1 MKTIAACVE
10 EILVS
15 QPFLEDAIAR
25 NILNY
30 SALAEELREPISK
43 MLRKPVK
50 AGAIMMA
57 LRRYSPP
64 KEMANKIKLN
74 KVLQNLGDITVRS
87 NLSDYTFKNSDNL
100 IHSHLKM
107 LDLIKEN
114 PSNFYTFTRGVQ
126 ESNILISSTLKN
138 EVSFNYKNEICTA
151 MQDNLSAITI
161 GLPKENTKIAGLYYQ
176 FFKRLAWEGI
186 ALYEVVSTTNEFTIL
201 VEDEFVDIAFSAIKG
216 LKNNK

>member
-1 MKTIAACVE
+1 MKTIATCVE

-15 QPFLEDAIAR
+15 QPFLEDALTR

-30 SALAEELREPISK
+30 SALSEELRDPISK

-50 AGAIMMA
+50 SGAIMMA

-87 NLSDYTFKNSDNL
+87 NLSDYTFKNSSSL

-107 LDLIKEN
+107 LEVLKED
-114 PSNFYTFTRGVQ
+114 PQIFYTFTRGVH
-126 ESNILISSTLKN
+126 ESNVLITTTLKKQI
-138 EVSFNYKNEICTA
+138 EESYKNETCTTL
-151 MQDNLSAITI
+151 QDHLSAITI

-186 ALYEVVSTTNEFTIL
+186 SLYEVVSTTNEFTIL
-201 VEDEFVDIAFSAIKG
+201 VEEDNVDKAFSAIKG
-216 LKNNK
+216 LKN

>member
-1 MKTIAACVE
+1 MKTIANCVE

-15 QPFLEDAIAR
+15 QPFLEDALTR

-30 SALAEELREPISK
+30 SALAEELKETISK

-74 KVLQNLGDITVRS
+74 KVLENLGDITVRS
-87 NLSDYTFKNSDNL
+87 DLSDYTFKNSSTL
-100 IHSHLKM
+100 IQSHLKT
-107 LDLIKEN
+107 LEIIKDD
-114 PSNFYTFTRGVQ
+114 PHIFYTFTRGVH
-126 ESNILISSTLKN
+126 ESNVLITTALKSQI
-138 EVSFNYKNEICTA
+138 EKFYKDESCTSV
-151 MQDNLSAITI
+151 QDHLSAITI

-186 ALYEVVSTTNEFTIL
+186 SLYEVVSTTNEFTIL
-201 VEDEFVDIAFSAIKG
+201 VEDEVVDKAFSAIKG
-216 LKNNK
+216 LKN

>member
-1 MKTIAACVE
+1 MKTIANCVE

-15 QPFLEDAIAR
+15 QPFLEDALNR

-30 SALAEELREPISK
+30 SALSEELKDPISK

-50 AGAIMMA
+50 SGAIMMA

-87 NLSDYTFKNSDNL
+87 DLSDYTFKNSGSL
-100 IHSHLKM
+100 IQGHLKM
-107 LDLIKEN
+107 LEFLKGDPHI
-114 PSNFYTFTRGVQ
+114 FYTFTRGVH
-126 ESNILISSTLKN
+126 ESNILITTALKKQT
-138 EVSFNYKNEICTA
+138 EECYKNEICTTV
-151 MQDNLSAITI
+151 QDNLSAITI

-186 ALYEVVSTTNEFTIL
+186 SLYEIVSTTNEFTIL
-201 VEDEFVDIAFSAIKG
+201 VEDENVNKAFSAIKG
-216 LKNNK
+216 LKN

>member
-1 MKTIAACVE
+1 MKTIATCVE

-15 QPFLEDAIAR
+15 QPFLEDALTR
-25 NILNY
+25 NILNF
-30 SALAEELREPISK
+30 SALSEELREPISK

-50 AGAIMMA
+50 SGAIMMA

-87 NLSDYTFKNSDNL
+87 DISDYTFKNSPSL
-100 IHSHLKM
+100 IQGHLKM
-107 LDLIKEN
+107 LEVIKED
-114 PSNFYTFTRGVQ
+114 PHIFYTFTRGVH
-126 ESNILISSTLKN
+126 ESNVLITTSLK
-138 EVSFNYKNEICTA
+138 EQIEESYKDEECTTV
-151 MQDNLSAITI
+151 QDHLSAITI

-186 ALYEVVSTTNEFTIL
+186 SLYEVVSTTNEFTIL
-201 VEDEFVDIAFSAIKG
+201 VEDDVVDTAFSAIKS
-216 LKNNK
+216 LKN

>member
-1 MKTIAACVE
+1 MRTIATCVE

-15 QPFLEDAIAR
+15 QPFLEDALTR

-30 SALAEELREPISK
+30 SALAEELRDPISK

-50 AGAIMMA
+50 SGAIMMA

-74 KVLQNLGDITVRS
+74 RALQNLGDITVRS
-87 NLSDYTFKNSDNL
+87 DLSDYTFKNSPSL
-100 IHSHLKM
+100 IQAHLKT
-107 LDLIKEN
+107 LEIIKDDTN
-114 PSNFYTFTRGVQ
+114 IFYTFTRGVH
-126 ESNILISSTLKN
+126 ESNVLITTALKEQIEEFYKN
-138 EVSFNYKNEICTA
+138 EVCTA
-151 MQDNLSAITI
+151 VQDHLSAITI

-186 ALYEVVSTTNEFTIL
+186 SLYEVVSTTNEFTIL
-201 VEDEFVDIAFSAIKG
+201 VEEEVVDKAFSAIKG
-216 LKNNK
+216 LKN

>member
-1 MKTIAACVE
+1 MRTIATCVE

-15 QPFLEDAIAR
+15 QPFLEDALTR

-30 SALAEELREPISK
+30 SALAEELRDPISK

-50 AGAIMMA
+50 SGAIMMA

-87 NLSDYTFKNSDNL
+87 DLSDYTFKNSSSL
-100 IHSHLKM
+100 INSHLKT
-107 LDLIKEN
+107 LEIIKDD
-114 PSNFYTFTRGVQ
+114 PHIFYTFTRGVH
-126 ESNILISSTLKN
+126 ESNVLITTALKDKIDAY
-138 EVSFNYKNEICTA
+138 YKKEDCTA
-151 MQDNLSAITI
+151 VQDHLSAITI

-186 ALYEVVSTTNEFTIL
+186 SLYEVVSTTNEFTIL
-201 VEDEFVDIAFSAIKG
+201 VEDDVVDKAFSAVKS
-216 LKNNK
+216 LKN

>member
-1 MKTIAACVE
+1 MKTIATCVE
-10 EILVS
+10 EILIS
-15 QPFLEDAIAR
+15 QPFLEDALNR

-30 SALAEELREPISK
+30 SALSEELKEPISK

-50 AGAIMMA
+50 SGAIMMA

-64 KEMANKIKLN
+64 KEMANKIKVN
-74 KVLQNLGDITVRS
+74 KILQNLGDITVRS
-87 NLSDYTFKNSDNL
+87 NLSDYTFKNSATL

-107 LDLIKEN
+107 LEVIKKHN
-114 PSNFYTFTRGVQ
+114 HLFYTFTRGVH
-126 ESNILISSTLKN
+126 ESNVLITTSLK
-138 EVSFNYKNEICTA
+138 EQIEESYKNENCTTFKEH
-151 MQDNLSAITI
+151 LSAITI

-201 VEDEFVDIAFSAIKG
+201 VEDEVVDKAFSAIKG
-216 LKNNK
+216 LKNRQ

>member
-1 MKTIAACVE
+1 MKTIASCVE

-15 QPFLEDAIAR
+15 QPFLEDALTR
-25 NILNY
+25 NILNF

-43 MLRKPVK
+43 LLRKSVK
-50 AGAIMMA
+50 TGAIMMA

-74 KVLQNLGDITVRS
+74 RVLQNLGDITVRS
-87 NLSDYTFKNSDNL
+87 DLSDYTFKNSSTL

-107 LDLIKEN
+107 LEVIKED
-114 PSNFYTFTRGVQ
+114 PHIFYTFTRGVH
-126 ESNILISSTLKN
+126 ESNVLITTALKSQI
-138 EVSFNYKNEICTA
+138 EKSYKNEICTTA
-151 MQDNLSAITI
+151 KDNLSAITI

-201 VEDEFVDIAFSAIKG
+201 VEDDVVDKAFSAVKG
-216 LKNNK
+216 LKN

>member
-1 MKTIAACVE
+1 MKTIANCVE

-15 QPFLEDAIAR
+15 QPFLEDALTR

-30 SALAEELREPISK
+30 SALSEELKDSISK

-50 AGAIMMA
+50 SGAIMMA

-74 KVLQNLGDITVRS
+74 RVLQNLGDITVRS
-87 NLSDYTFKNSDNL
+87 DLSDYTFKNSGSL
-100 IHSHLKM
+100 IQGHLKM
-107 LDLIKEN
+107 LEALNEDPHI
-114 PSNFYTFTRGVQ
+114 FYTFTRGVH
-126 ESNILISSTLKN
+126 ESNVLITTSLKN
-138 EVSFNYKNEICTA
+138 QIEACYKNETCTTV
-151 MQDNLSAITI
+151 QDHLSAITI

-186 ALYEVVSTTNEFTIL
+186 SLYEIVSTTNEFTIL
-201 VEDEFVDIAFSAIKG
+201 VEDENVNKAFSAIKG
-216 LKNNK
+216 LKN

>member
-1 MKTIAACVE
+1 MKTIASCVE

-15 QPFLEDAIAR
+15 QPFLEDALTR

-30 SALAEELREPISK
+30 SALAEELREQISN

-50 AGAIMMA
+50 SGAIMMA

-64 KEMANKIKLN
+64 KEMANKVKLK

-87 NLSDYTFKNSDNL
+87 NLSDYTFKNSNSL
-100 IHSHLKM
+100 IKGHLKM
-107 LDLIKEN
+107 LEVLKED
-114 PSNFYTFTRGVQ
+114 PQIFYTFTRGVH
-126 ESNILISSTLKN
+126 ESNVLVTTALKNQIKESYKN
-138 EVSFNYKNEICTA
+138 EVCTTS
-151 MQDNLSAITI
+151 QDNLSAITI

-186 ALYEVVSTTNEFTIL
+186 SLYEVLSTTNEFTIL
-201 VEDEFVDIAFSAIKG
+201 VEDENVDKAFSAIKS
-216 LKNNK
+216 LKN

>member
-1 MKTIAACVE
+1 MKTIANCVE

-15 QPFLEDAIAR
+15 QPFLEDALTR

-30 SALAEELREPISK
+30 SALSEELKDPISN

-50 AGAIMMA
+50 SGAIMMA

-87 NLSDYTFKNSDNL
+87 DLSDYTFKNSSSL
-100 IHSHLKM
+100 VQGHLKM
-107 LDLIKEN
+107 LEAIKEN
-114 PSNFYTFTRGVQ
+114 PHIFYTFTRGVH
-126 ESNILISSTLKN
+126 ESNVLITTALKKQI
-138 EVSFNYKNEICTA
+138 EACYKNETCTA
-151 MQDNLSAITI
+151 VQHQLSAITI

-186 ALYEVVSTTNEFTIL
+186 SLYEIVSTTNEFTIL
-201 VEDEFVDIAFSAIKG
+201 VEDENVNKAFSAIKG
-216 LKNNK
+216 LKN

>member
-1 MKTIAACVE
+1 MKTIATCVE

-15 QPFLEDAIAR
+15 QPFLEDALTR

-30 SALAEELREPISK
+30 SALSEELRDQISK

-50 AGAIMMA
+50 SGAIMMA

-87 NLSDYTFKNSDNL
+87 NLSDYTFKNSNSL
-100 IHSHLKM
+100 IHGHLKM
-107 LDLIKEN
+107 LEVLKED
-114 PSNFYTFTRGVQ
+114 PHIFYTFTRGVH
-126 ESNILISSTLKN
+126 ESNILITTTLKTQI
-138 EVSFNYKNEICTA
+138 EESYKNEICTTVK
-151 MQDNLSAITI
+151 DSLSAITI

-186 ALYEVVSTTNEFTIL
+186 SLYEVVSTTNEFTIL
-201 VEDEFVDIAFSAIKG
+201 VEDENVDKAFSAIKG
-216 LKNNK
+216 LKNS

>member
-1 MKTIAACVE
+1 MKTIATCVE

-15 QPFLEDAIAR
+15 QPFLEDALTR

-50 AGAIMMA
+50 SGAIMMA

-74 KVLQNLGDITVRS
+74 KVLENLGDITVRS
-87 NLSDYTFKNSDNL
+87 DLSDYTFKNSSTL

-107 LDLIKEN
+107 LEVLKED
-114 PSNFYTFTRGVQ
+114 PHIFYTFTRGVH
-126 ESNILISSTLKN
+126 ESNVLINSALK
-138 EVSFNYKNEICTA
+138 EQIEESYKDEICTTV
-151 MQDNLSAITI
+151 QDHLSAITI

-186 ALYEVVSTTNEFTIL
+186 SLYEVVSTTNEFTIL
-201 VEDEFVDIAFSAIKG
+201 VEDEVVDTAFSAVKG
-216 LKNNK
+216 LKN

>member
-1 MKTIAACVE
+1 MRTIATCVE

-15 QPFLEDAIAR
+15 QPFLEDALTR

-50 AGAIMMA
+50 SGAIMMA

-87 NLSDYTFKNSDNL
+87 DLSDFTFKNSSSL
-100 IHSHLKM
+100 INSHLKT
-107 LDLIKEN
+107 LEIIKDD
-114 PSNFYTFTRGVQ
+114 PHIFYTFTRGVH
-126 ESNILISSTLKN
+126 ESNVLITTALKN
-138 EVSFNYKNEICTA
+138 KIEEFYKNESCTSV
-151 MQDNLSAITI
+151 QDHLSAITI

-186 ALYEVVSTTNEFTIL
+186 ALYEVVSTTIEFTIL
-201 VEDEFVDIAFSAIKG
+201 VEDDVVDTAFSAVKG
-216 LKNNK
+216 LKN

>member
-1 MKTIAACVE
+1 MRTIATCVE

-15 QPFLEDAIAR
+15 QPFLEDALTR

-50 AGAIMMA
+50 SGAIMMA

-87 NLSDYTFKNSDNL
+87 DLSDYTFKNSSSL
-100 IHSHLKM
+100 INSHLKT
-107 LDLIKEN
+107 LEIIKDD
-114 PSNFYTFTRGVQ
+114 PHIFYTFTRGVH
-126 ESNILISSTLKN
+126 ESNVLITTALKDKI
-138 EVSFNYKNEICTA
+138 EEFYKNETCTEVK
-151 MQDNLSAITI
+151 DHLSAITI

-186 ALYEVVSTTNEFTIL
+186 ALYEVVSTTNEFSIL
-201 VEDEFVDIAFSAIKG
+201 VEDDVVDKAFSAVKG
-216 LKNNK
+216 LKN

>member
-1 MKTIAACVE
+1 MRTIATCVE

-15 QPFLEDAIAR
+15 QPFLEDALTR

-30 SALAEELREPISK
+30 SALAEELRDPISK

-50 AGAIMMA
+50 SGAIMMA

-87 NLSDYTFKNSDNL
+87 DLSDYTFKNSSSL

-107 LDLIKEN
+107 LEVIKED
-114 PSNFYTFTRGVQ
+114 PHIFYTFTRGVH
-126 ESNILISSTLKN
+126 ESNVLITTTLKAHI
-138 EVSFNYKNEICTA
+138 EDSYKDEICTTA
-151 MQDNLSAITI
+151 QDHLSAITI

-186 ALYEVVSTTNEFTIL
+186 SLYEVVSTTNEFTIL
-201 VEDEFVDIAFSAIKG
+201 VEDEVVDKAFSAIKG
-216 LKNNK
+216 LKN

>member
-1 MKTIAACVE
+1 MKTIATCVE

-15 QPFLEDAIAR
+15 QPFLEDALTR

-30 SALAEELREPISK
+30 SALSEELREPISK

-50 AGAIMMA
+50 SGAIMMA

-74 KVLQNLGDITVRS
+74 KVLENLGDITVRS
-87 NLSDYTFKNSDNL
+87 DLSDFTFKNSTSL
-100 IHSHLKM
+100 IQAHLKT
-107 LDLIKEN
+107 LEIIQEDPHI
-114 PSNFYTFTRGVQ
+114 FYTFTRGVH
-126 ESNILISSTLKN
+126 ESNVLITTSLKN
-138 EVSFNYKNEICTA
+138 EIETFYEKEICTSVK
-151 MQDNLSAITI
+151 DHLSAITI

-186 ALYEVVSTTNEFTIL
+186 SLYEVVSTTNEFTIL
-201 VEDEFVDIAFSAIKG
+201 VEDDVVDKAFSAVKG
-216 LKNNK
+216 LKN

>member
-1 MKTIAACVE
+1 MKTIATCVE

-15 QPFLEDAIAR
+15 QPFLEDALTR

-30 SALAEELREPISK
+30 SALAEELRDPISK

-50 AGAIMMA
+50 SGAIMMA

-74 KVLQNLGDITVRS
+74 KVLQDLGDITVRS
-87 NLSDYTFKNSDNL
+87 DLSDYTFKNSNTL
-100 IHSHLKM
+100 IQGHLKM
-107 LDLIKEN
+107 LEVLKED
-114 PSNFYTFTRGVQ
+114 PHIFYTFTRGVH
-126 ESNILISSTLKN
+126 ESNVLITTALKQQI
-138 EVSFNYKNEICTA
+138 EESYKNEICTTV
-151 MQDNLSAITI
+151 QDHLSAITI

-201 VEDEFVDIAFSAIKG
+201 VEDENVDKAFSAIKG
-216 LKNNK
+216 LKN

>member
-1 MKTIAACVE
+1 MRTIATCVE

-15 QPFLEDAIAR
+15 QPFLEDALTR
-25 NILNY
+25 NILNF
-30 SALAEELREPISK
+30 SALAEELRDPISK

-50 AGAIMMA
+50 SGAIMMA

-87 NLSDYTFKNSDNL
+87 DLSDYTFKNSNSL
-100 IHSHLKM
+100 INSHLKT
-107 LDLIKEN
+107 LEVIKDD
-114 PSNFYTFTRGVQ
+114 PHIFYTFTRGVH
-126 ESNILISSTLKN
+126 ESNVLINTDLKDKI
-138 EVSFNYKNEICTA
+138 EAFYKNETCTSVK
-151 MQDNLSAITI
+151 DHLSAITI

-201 VEDEFVDIAFSAIKG
+201 VEDDVVDKAFSAVKG
-216 LKNNK
+216 LKN